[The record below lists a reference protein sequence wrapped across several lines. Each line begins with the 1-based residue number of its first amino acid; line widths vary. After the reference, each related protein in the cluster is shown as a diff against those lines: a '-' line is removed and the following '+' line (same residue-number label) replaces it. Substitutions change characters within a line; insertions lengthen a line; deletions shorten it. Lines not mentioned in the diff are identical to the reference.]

1 MNGERV
7 LRTALEKKIRGR
19 KAVIG
24 IIGLGYVGLP
34 LAMEFVTRGFR
45 ARGIE
50 VSAPRLESLKRGKS
64 YIGDISDAELKAVN
78 TSGRFKAGGYEL
90 VGECDCLIICVPTPL
105 SKTKDPDLSYI
116 LDAVQRMSPRLK
128 KGQLVVLESTTYPGT
143 TDEAIAPRIA
153 ENAGLTPGKDIFLGF
168 SPERVDPANKKFKVA
183 QIPKVVSG
191 IDADSLALT
200 EALYASVFDKIVPVS
215 STRTA
220 EMVKLLENTFRSI
233 NIALINEMAMICDTL
248 GIDVWEVIRAAST
261 KPFGFMPF
269 YPGPGI
275 GGHCINIDSMYLAWK
290 VRLHGYEPRLIELA
304 QTINDGMPQVVL
316 ERISRILNDVSK
328 SIRGSRVLALGVSY
342 KKNVRDTRE
351 SPSLTIIEDLIARGA
366 KVDYHDPHVP
376 SMKAAGRTMRS
387 ARLTAASLKGYD
399 LIVILTDHEAVD
411 YSRIVAARRPVLDTR
426 NATQGVQAAHVHRL

>member
-1 MNGERV
+1 M
-7 LRTALEKKIRGR
+7 LKAALENKIKNR
-19 KAVIG
+19 KAVVG
-24 IIGLGYVGLP
+24 IVGLGYVGLP
-34 LAMEFVTRGFR
+34 LAMEFVNQGFGV
-45 ARGIE
+45 RGIE
-50 VSAPRLESLKRGKS
+50 VSESRLKSLRQSKS
-64 YIGDISDAELKAVN
+64 YIGDISDAELKGMN
-78 TSGRFKAGGYEL
+78 RTKRFKAGGYEL
-90 VGECDCLIICVPTPL
+90 IRESDCIIICVPTPL

-116 LDAVQRMSPRLK
+116 LDAVRRMAPKLK

-143 TDEAIAPRIA
+143 TDEAIAPRIK
-153 ENAGLTPGKDIFLGF
+153 ESSGLEPGKDIFLGF
-168 SPERVDPANKKFKVA
+168 SPERVDPANKKFKVS

-191 IDADSLALT
+191 IDADSLKLT
-200 EALYASVFDKIVPVS
+200 ESLYSAVFEKIVPVS
-215 STRTA
+215 STRAA

-248 GIDVWEVIRAAST
+248 KIDVWEVIRAAST

-316 ERISRILNDVSK
+316 ERISRILNERSK

-351 SPSLTIIEDLIARGA
+351 SPSLTIIEDLIGRGA

-376 SMKAAGRTMRS
+376 TLKADGRTLKS
-387 ARLTAASLKGYD
+387 TALDAATLKHYD
-399 LIVILTDHEAVD
+399 LIVILTDHEKVD
-411 YSRIVAARRPVLDTR
+411 YARIVAAKKPILDTR
-426 NATQGVQAAHVHRL
+426 NATQGLKSADIHRL

>member
-1 MNGERV
+1 V
-7 LRTALEKKIRGR
+7 LKAALEQKIKDR

-34 LAMEFVTRGFR
+34 LAMEFVGQGFR
-45 ARGIE
+45 VSGIE
-50 VSAPRLESLKRGKS
+50 ISQGRLKSLRAGRS
-64 YIGDISDAELKAVN
+64 YIGDISDADLKAMN
-78 TSGRFKAGGYEL
+78 RSRRFKAGGYEL
-90 VGECDCLIICVPTPL
+90 IADADCIIICVPTPL

-116 LDAVQRMSPRLK
+116 LDAVERMAPRLK

-143 TDEAIAPRIA
+143 TDEAIAPRI
-153 ENAGLTPGKDIFLGF
+153 EEKTGLAAGKDIFLGF
-168 SPERVDPANKKFKVA
+168 SPERVDPANKRFKVS

-191 IDADSLALT
+191 MDAASLALT
-200 EALYASVFDKIVPVS
+200 EALYASVFEKVVPVS

-316 ERISRILNDVSK
+316 DRITRILNHRSK
-328 SIRGSRVLALGVSY
+328 AVRGSRVLVLGVAY

-351 SPSLTIIEDLIARGA
+351 SPSLTIIDELVRRGA
-366 KVDYHDPHVP
+366 KVDYHDPYVP
-376 SMKAAGRTMRS
+376 ELRADKGLMRSTRLDAAG
-387 ARLTAASLKGYD
+387 LKRYD
-399 LIVILTDHEAVD
+399 LIVILTDHEKVD
-411 YSRIVAARRPVLDTR
+411 YTRVIAAKKPILDAR
-426 NATQGVQAAHVHRL
+426 NATQGVLAPHVHRL

>member
-1 MNGERV
+1 M
-7 LRTALEKKIRGR
+7 LKAALEQRIKGR

-34 LAMEFVTRGFR
+34 LAMEFVSRGFR
-45 ARGIE
+45 VAGIE
-50 VSAPRLESLKRGKS
+50 ISQGRLKSLREGRS
-64 YIGDISDAELKAVN
+64 YIGDISDSELKSMN
-78 TSGRFKAGGYEL
+78 RSRKFKAGGYEL
-90 VGECDCLIICVPTPL
+90 IAETDCIIICVPTPL

-116 LDAVQRMSPRLK
+116 LDAVERMSPRLK

-143 TDEAIAPRIA
+143 TDEAIAPRI
-153 ENAGLTPGKDIFLGF
+153 EEKTGLKTGKDIFLGF
-168 SPERVDPANKKFKVA
+168 SPERVDPANKRFKVS

-191 IDADSLALT
+191 IAAASLALT
-200 EALYASVFDKIVPVS
+200 EALYASVFEKVVPVT

-316 ERISRILNDVSK
+316 ERITRILNERSRSV
-328 SIRGSRVLALGVSY
+328 RGSRILALGVAY

-351 SPSLTIIEDLIARGA
+351 SPSLTIIDELVRRGA

-376 SMKAAGRTMRS
+376 ELRAGKSLMRS
-387 ARLTAASLKGYD
+387 ARIAAADLRRYD
-399 LIVILTDHEAVD
+399 LIVILTDHEKVD
-411 YSRIVAARRPVLDTR
+411 YARVIAAKKPILDAR
-426 NATQGVQAAHVHRL
+426 NATQGVLAPHIHRL

>member
-1 MNGERV
+1 V
-7 LRTALEKKIRGR
+7 LKAALEQKIKDR

-24 IIGLGYVGLP
+24 IIGMGYVGLP
-34 LAMEFVTRGFR
+34 LAMEFVGRGFR
-45 ARGIE
+45 VSGIE
-50 VSAPRLESLKRGKS
+50 ISNGRLKSLREGRS
-64 YIGDISDAELKAVN
+64 YIGDISDAELKAMN
-78 TSGRFKAGGYEL
+78 RSRKFKAGGYEL
-90 VGECDCLIICVPTPL
+90 VADADCIIICVPTPL

-116 LDAVQRMSPRLK
+116 LDAVERMAPRLK

-143 TDEAIAPRIA
+143 TDEAIAPRI
-153 ENAGLTPGKDIFLGF
+153 EEKAGLKAGKDIFLGF
-168 SPERVDPANKKFKVA
+168 SPERVDPANKRFKVS

-191 IDADSLALT
+191 IDPASLALT
-200 EALYASVFDKIVPVS
+200 EALYASVFDKVVPVT

-304 QTINDGMPQVVL
+304 QTINDGMPQVIL
-316 ERISRILNDVSK
+316 ERITRILNERSRSV
-328 SIRGSRVLALGVSY
+328 RGSRILALGVAY

-351 SPSLTIIEDLIARGA
+351 SPSLTIIDELVRRGA

-376 SMKAAGRTMRS
+376 ELRAGKGLMRS
-387 ARLTAASLKGYD
+387 ARISAADLKRYD
-399 LIVILTDHEAVD
+399 LIVILTDHEKVD
-411 YSRIVAARRPVLDTR
+411 YARVIAAKRPILDAR
-426 NATQGVQAAHVHRL
+426 NATQGAIAPHIHRL